1 MSLAKAAYHLI
12 DLAFG
17 SFLQAVRN
25 AKKNLNFKVKD
36 LLDY

>member
-25 AKKNLNFKVKD
+25 AKNFELKS
-36 LLDY
+36 